1 MVTEPVRI
9 VYRRVSSNNDVASRD
24 RAVICDYFF
33 PSTGF
38 DDKGAGFFKDVTA
51 FALQILSKGQEVLP
65 RAIGSFVWSTN
76 IIAPPCQKIVRFSV
90 TRPIFTGVSL
100 LAAETNSLRWM
111 QVERV
116 YSKLQKTLSKIR
128 NRLKRSV
135 KEKLMEKQHPRQ
147 NTWGQTPQQQCSR
160 SIVKKQRR

>member
-1 MVTEPVRI
+1 MCI
-9 VYRRVSSNNDVASRD
+9 RVHG
-24 RAVICDYFF
+24 RAFLSGEQPWRCRER
-33 PSTGF
+33 PNTPPH
-38 DDKGAGFFKDVTA
+38 
-51 FALQILSKGQEVLP
+51 ALSHK
-65 RAIGSFVWSTN
+65 T
-76 IIAPPCQKIVRFSV
+76 

-116 YSKLQKTLSKIR
+116 HSKLQKTLSKIR
-128 NRLKRSV
+128 NRLKRSL